1 MDSSTGMELWRI
13 CNRLDH
19 TSRGIRAL
27 GITLQ
32 PSTTATKSESTS
44 KLWLFEFD
52 KRLKK
57 IEQEDV

>member
-1 MDSSTGMELWRI
+1 MDSSMGIKLWRI
-13 CNRLDH
+13 CNSLDH

-32 PSTTATKSESTS
+32 PSTTATKSETTS

-52 KRLKK
+52 KRPNR